1 MLIKI
6 NNPKDVEDGGN
17 EMYWRHAIDK
27 EALILTL
34 KIR

>member
-17 EMYWRHAIDK
+17 EIYIYNQNDAPPIS
-27 EALILTL
+27 
-34 KIR
+34 